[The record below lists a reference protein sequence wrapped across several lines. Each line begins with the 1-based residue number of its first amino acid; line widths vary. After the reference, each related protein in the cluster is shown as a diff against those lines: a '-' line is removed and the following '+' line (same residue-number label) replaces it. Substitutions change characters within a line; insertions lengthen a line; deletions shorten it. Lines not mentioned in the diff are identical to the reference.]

1 MINEII
7 KFVNG
12 NLQLDV
18 TVSPDNETVWLSQKQ
33 MVELFDVK
41 SQAITRHLK
50 NIYNDE
56 ELFKEATCS
65 KMEQVQMEGSRKI
78 TRKMDFYNLDAIIAV
93 GYRVNS
99 KKATS
104 ILKDYM
110 IKGYAVNRKR
120 LDVLNKTIAIQ
131 SRMLASTLNIEEKEV
146 LNVVEAYSNALT
158 LLDDYDHGC
167 VSKTKG
173 KNSIYQLTYEECRIL
188 IDSMG
193 YGGFSSVFGVEKNQV
208 N

>member
-1 MINEII
+1 
-7 KFVNG
+7 
-12 NLQLDV
+12 
-18 TVSPDNETVWLSQKQ
+18 
-33 MVELFDVK
+33 
-41 SQAITRHLK
+41 
-50 NIYNDE
+50 
-56 ELFKEATCS
+56 
-65 KMEQVQMEGSRKI
+65 MEGSRKI

-104 ILKDYM
+104 FRRWAISILKDFM

>member
-33 MVELFDVK
+33 MVELFD
-41 SQAITRHLK
+41 
-50 NIYNDE
+50 DE

-104 ILKDYM
+104 FRRWATSILK
-110 IKGYAVNRKR
+110 N
-120 LDVLNKTIAIQ
+120 T
-131 SRMLASTLNIEEKEV
+131 
-146 LNVVEAYSNALT
+146 
-158 LLDDYDHGC
+158 
-167 VSKTKG
+167 
-173 KNSIYQLTYEECRIL
+173 
-188 IDSMG
+188 
-193 YGGFSSVFGVEKNQV
+193 
-208 N
+208 

>member
-56 ELFKEATCS
+56 ELFKEATS
-65 KMEQVQMEGSRKI
+65 FR
-78 TRKMDFYNLDAIIAV
+78 RW
-93 GYRVNS
+93 
-99 KKATS
+99 ATS
-104 ILKDYM
+104 ILK
-110 IKGYAVNRKR
+110 N
-120 LDVLNKTIAIQ
+120 TW
-131 SRMLASTLNIEEKEV
+131 
-146 LNVVEAYSNALT
+146 
-158 LLDDYDHGC
+158 
-167 VSKTKG
+167 SKTLEWFQRFHY
-173 KNSIYQLTYEECRIL
+173 IQ
-188 IDSMG
+188 
-193 YGGFSSVFGVEKNQV
+193 
-208 N
+208 